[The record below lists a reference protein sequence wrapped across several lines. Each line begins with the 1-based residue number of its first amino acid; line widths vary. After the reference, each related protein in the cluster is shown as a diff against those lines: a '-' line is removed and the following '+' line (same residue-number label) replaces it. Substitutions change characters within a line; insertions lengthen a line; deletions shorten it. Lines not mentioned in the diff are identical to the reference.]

1 MTTLREKIDA
11 LAAPCTCHDDY
22 KRRGREDPS
31 CRHHDEQDAAL
42 AAARLAL
49 EYAAGV
55 CDDKS
60 LLYDGMEDSASTRY
74 FADKMRGSRDAA
86 DQCAAAIRD
95 RAKTLGADA

>member
-1 MTTLREKIDA
+1 MTTLREKVEA
-11 LAAPCTCHDDY
+11 LANNWPIKSVAF
-22 KRRGREDPS
+22 RAL
-31 CRHHDEQDAAL
+31 DERDTALAL
-42 AAARLAL
+42 AAACLAL

-60 LLYDGMEDSASTRY
+60 LLYDGMEDSATTRY